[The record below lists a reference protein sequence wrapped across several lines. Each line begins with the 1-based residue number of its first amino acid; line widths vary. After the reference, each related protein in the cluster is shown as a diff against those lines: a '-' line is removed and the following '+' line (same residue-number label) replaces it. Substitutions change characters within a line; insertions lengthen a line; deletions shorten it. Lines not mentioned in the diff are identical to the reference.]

1 MTRTRLRPDR
11 RTVGLLAALLVGLAA
26 GGGGLLYQQEISLG
40 NTVKQL
46 QEKEKQR
53 DESARIASRLADTE
67 MRYKQDTDRLKFLEA
82 SLPSMEYVPTLLKQI
97 EQLCKDTHNEV
108 RSVRPDAAPP
118 KPVRAAV
125 RRTDPEAQGSE
136 DDKDKPA
143 EKPKPEPYDR
153 LQIQVS
159 LTGGFP
165 EYQDFLQQ
173 LTRFPKIVAV
183 DRVSLRPHMDNQH
196 PDGPPRLDVDMQLTA
211 FILKDAAAMP
221 AAASAQGGAPPQ
233 GSPATA
239 PAAGSPAKLS
249 ETPAASPGH
258 PGAPGQQALLP
269 QAKGVGCWVKGVG
282 WDGSDPTPCTL
293 HATPRKGA

>member
-1 MTRTRLRPDR
+1 MMRTKLKPDKR
-11 RTVGLLAALLVGLAA
+11 SVGMLAALLVGLAA

-67 MRYKQDTDRLKFLEA
+67 ARYKQDTDQLKFLEA
-82 SLPSMEYVPTLLKQI
+82 SLPSAAYVPTLLKQI

-118 KPVRAAV
+118 KPVRPAV
-125 RRTDPEAQGSE
+125 RRTDPEAQASDG
-136 DDKDKPA
+136 DKDKPE

-165 EYQDFLQQ
+165 EYQHFLQQ

-183 DRVSLRPHMDNQH
+183 DRVSLRPHLDGQH

-211 FILKDAAAMP
+211 FILKDAGAGAP
-221 AAASAQGGAPPQ
+221 VAGGAAV
-233 GSPATA
+233 PAGQTA
-239 PAAGSPAKLS
+239 VSARTWPG
-249 ETPAASPGH
+249 GH
-258 PGAPGQQALLP
+258 PVPGPSSGPGTRVSEVPLTCTGGSGAPGREAQNTASRMP
-269 QAKGVGCWVKGVG
+269 WN
-282 WDGSDPTPCTL
+282 
-293 HATPRKGA
+293 GA